1 MKTKGTGREKW
12 KRIAGGLAAGVLL
25 LSLLIPGSLAEEKT
39 EEDPDEFS
47 AEYVLA
53 LDAVERLG
61 ITDGDGNPIE
71 IRTDKVPR
79 GRGYGSTE
87 TEPDYTGVIGYAV
100 LSNDP
105 DFCLAPVMASYRWMI
120 PVYEDVDGKTGGQ
133 YGRISHKTP
142 RLAVGQTLK
151 QVRNRRYRGYVRVI
165 RLDRQELCWINV
177 NHFETVTYWN
187 LKLSSACRYGYC
199 LAVYRE
205 DGTLVYGTNT
215 LIDTAEPVRLNESG
229 TIDLKIEALPAANGE
244 YSIDLA
250 LHRPDGFNYDFWRN
264 ICRIRVM
271 DKTQVPGELAV
282 KHKWVVK

>member
-1 MKTKGTGREKW
+1 MKAKGTGREKW

-25 LSLLIPGSLAEEKT
+25 FSLLIPGSLAEEKT

-142 RLAVGQTLK
+142 LLAVGQTLK

-205 DGTLVYGTNT
+205 GSRTMPKDAEGKAVSLRDGTRVLVPYSGAVDGTSPDPDNLSLAGIVMRKEEGKERPYLVFFNEMD
-215 LIDTAEPVRLNESG
+215 LIQT
-229 TIDLKIEALPAANGE
+229 
-244 YSIDLA
+244 
-250 LHRPDGFNYDFWRN
+250 F
-264 ICRIRVM
+264 
-271 DKTQVPGELAV
+271 
-282 KHKWVVK
+282 